1 MSIFNLLPL
10 KTAEYW
16 LRVWCHLSASYFEGG
31 AFWWFITIFYFSS
44 DNSFCI
50 LMIFFHQ
57 IIWHV
62 YIYIYIYI
70 YIYVWNHCEY
80 SDHAIQAIILSHLWL
95 KWTNMQI
102 RFFFLV
108 ILCFLLFFVTVA
120 FLPQK
125 KKGINNKLFQI
136 LGGVYTSL
144 QNRRFT
150 SQARRTRHFAR
161 SVRRGEEKNKAAVT
175 SPLFWLLLC
184 RLSLY

>member
-16 LRVWCHLSASYFEGG
+16 LRLWCHLSASYFEGG

-70 YIYVWNHCEY
+70 YVWNHCEY

-102 RFFFLV
+102 RFFFPRYIVLFV
-108 ILCFLLFFVTVA
+108 ILCDGCFFTA
-120 FLPQK
+120 E

>member
-1 MSIFNLLPL
+1 M
-10 KTAEYW
+10 
-16 LRVWCHLSASYFEGG
+16 HSY
-31 AFWWFITIFYFSS
+31 
-44 DNSFCI
+44 D
-50 LMIFFHQ
+50 FFPSN
-57 IIWHV
+57 
-62 YIYIYIYI
+62 YLARIYIYI

-95 KWTNMQI
+95 EWTNMQI
-102 RFFFLV
+102 RLFFPHYIVLFV
-108 ILCFLLFFVTVA
+108 ILCDGCFFTA
-120 FLPQK
+120 E

>member
-1 MSIFNLLPL
+1 MSPVSFIFWRGHFGDLLL
-10 KTAEYW
+10 FF
-16 LRVWCHLSASYFEGG
+16 LSLVIILF
-31 AFWWFITIFYFSS
+31 AFLWFVSIKLFGT
-44 DNSFCI
+44 
-50 LMIFFHQ
+50 
-57 IIWHV
+57 
-62 YIYIYIYI
+62 YIYI

-102 RFFFLV
+102 RFFFPRYIVLFV
-108 ILCFLLFFVTVA
+108 ILCDGCFFTA
-120 FLPQK
+120 E

-144 QNRRFT
+144 QNRRFM

>member
-1 MSIFNLLPL
+1 MSETIVSIAIMQYKQSFYPI
-10 KTAEYW
+10 
-16 LRVWCHLSASYFEGG
+16 CDLSEQTCKLG
-31 AFWWFITIFYFSS
+31 
-44 DNSFCI
+44 
-50 LMIFFHQ
+50 
-57 IIWHV
+57 
-62 YIYIYIYI
+62 
-70 YIYVWNHCEY
+70 
-80 SDHAIQAIILSHLWL
+80 
-95 KWTNMQI
+95 
-102 RFFFLV
+102 FFFPRYIVLFV
-108 ILCFLLFFVTVA
+108 ILCDGCFFTA
-120 FLPQK
+120 E